1 MIVKGVKRCK
11 FIESEYTNTNGLRG
25 ISISVYQSQTYSSGV
40 CNGQGCI
47 KGK

>member
-1 MIVKGVKRCK
+1 MIRKGVKQCK
-11 FIESEYTNTNGLRG
+11 FIESEYTNMNGLRG
-25 ISISVYQSQTYSSGV
+25 ISVSVYQYQTYSSEV